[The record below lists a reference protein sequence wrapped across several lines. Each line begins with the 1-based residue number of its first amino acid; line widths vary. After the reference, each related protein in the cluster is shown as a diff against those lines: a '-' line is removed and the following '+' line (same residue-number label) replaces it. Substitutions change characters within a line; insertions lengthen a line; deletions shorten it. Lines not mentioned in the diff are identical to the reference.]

1 MSDDLYEDGIVRLA
15 RAAHGA
21 GKLAQAD
28 ASAMVDN
35 PLCGDR
41 VTVEATLAEGRVTAL
56 GHTVKGCLLCKAS
69 ASMLGL
75 HAPGLTAAD
84 VTTNIAA
91 LDGLLQHGAAPPPHA
106 WPELAQF
113 APVAKHKSRFDCVRL
128 PLQAV
133 SKLLSDKPS

>member
-1 MSDDLYEDGIVRLA
+1 MSDDLYEDAIVRLA

-21 GKLAQAD
+21 GKLDGAV
-28 ASAMVDN
+28 ASASVDN

-41 VTVEATLAEGRVTAL
+41 VTVEATLADGRVTAL

-75 HAPGLTAAD
+75 HAKGLTAAE

-91 LDGLLQHGAAPPPHA
+91 LDGLLQHGATAPAGA

-113 APVAKHKSRFDCVRL
+113 APVARHKSRFDCVRL
-128 PLQAV
+128 PLQAAA
-133 SKLLSDKPS
+133 KLLSQ

>member
-15 RAAHGA
+15 KAAHGA
-21 GKLAQAD
+21 GKLAVAD
-28 ASAMVDN
+28 ISAMIDN

-41 VTVEATLAEGRVTAL
+41 VTVEAMVDDGRVAAL
-56 GHTVKGCLLCKAS
+56 GHTVKGCLLCKAA

-75 HAPGLTAAD
+75 HANGLTAAE
-84 VTTNIAA
+84 VTTNLAA
-91 LDGLLQHGAAPPPHA
+91 LDGLLQHGAAPPSHA

-128 PLQAV
+128 PLQAA
-133 SKLLSDKPS
+133 SKLLSKEPS